1 MENKTENISQLVE
14 AILFFKNEPISVA
27 DIASL
32 LEKDVSEIETTVGV
46 LQEIYATRG
55 IRIVRN
61 GDEIMFKTA
70 PEASELITV
79 TTKEELSRDL
89 GKAQLE
95 VLSIILYKQ
104 PVSRREIDYIRGV
117 NSSFILR
124 NLLVRGLVEK
134 TETKEGDRSFTYKP
148 TFDLLSYMGLSSIS
162 QLPEYEK
169 MKQEI
174 ETVKEKESQDANN

>member
-1 MENKTENISQLVE
+1 MDASKEELETALAALEISLSLRGLRVIRNDDEVE
-14 AILFFKNEPISVA
+14 M
-27 DIASL
+27 
-32 LEKDVSEIETTVGV
+32 
-46 LQEIYATRG
+46 R
-55 IRIVRN
+55 
-61 GDEIMFKTA
+61 TA
-70 PEASELITV
+70 PEASLFIEKL
-79 TTKEELSRDL
+79 TKEELYCDL
-89 GKAQLE
+89 GKAGLE
-95 VLSIILYKQ
+95 TLSIILYKQ